1 MIKKYCKECEAEFTP
16 KNQKGTFCS
25 AKCRQKDY
33 RKRMSDFIKIVRG
46 LKIDL
51 LDGLTEEAKSE
62 IASVQI
68 GKLTEYTQIK

>member
-33 RKRMSDFIKIVRG
+33 RKRMSDFVNYP
-46 LKIDL
+46 L
-51 LDGLTEEAKSE
+51 
-62 IASVQI
+62 IALREWVVHFF
-68 GKLTEYTQIK
+68 